1 MRGKYATPFARG
13 MPEPVSPP
21 VELYHRDEGQGPII
35 LLLHGLGGDH
45 RVWNTV
51 LPALAKEFRVL
62 APDLR
67 GHGRS
72 PAPAGSSYSFAELEG
87 DLRALLEQKKV
98 DRCHVV
104 GLSAGGFLALQFAL
118 DDPARFQSLVLVGSS
133 SHCDAHSRAVA
144 QNWAETYRDEGY
156 DAYALRLLKD
166 LFYPDW
172 IEAHFDRVDALREE
186 RRGRDLRGTVA
197 WGLAVRT
204 FDLRGRV
211 GRIRLPTLI
220 LQGMDDQ
227 VIDAAHGRLLRQ
239 SIIGAELKLFAR
251 TGHMVPIERP
261 GETVEA
267 LSAFVH
273 RVESAVPPA

>member
-1 MRGKYATPFARG
+1 MA
-13 MPEPVSPP
+13 EPIGAAVPLHCR
-21 VELYHRDEGQGPII
+21 EEGTGPAV

-45 RVWNTV
+45 LVWNAV
-51 LPALAKEFRVL
+51 VPALAKGFRVL

-72 PAPAGSSYSFAELEG
+72 PAPAGSTYSFAELEG
-87 DLRALLEQKKV
+87 DLLSLLESRRV

-104 GLSAGGFLALQFAL
+104 GLSAGGFLALQLAL
-118 DDPARFQSLVLVGSS
+118 DQPSRLRSLALVGSA

-144 QNWAETYRDEGY
+144 QNWADTYRDEGY

-172 IEAHFDRVDALREE
+172 IESHFDRADVLREE
-186 RRGRDLRGTVA
+186 MRGRDLRGAVA

-211 GRIRLPTLI
+211 GRLRLPTLI

-227 VIDAAHGRLLRQ
+227 IIDAAHGRLLRQ
-239 SIIGAELKLFAR
+239 SIPGAELKLFAQ
-251 TGHMVPIERP
+251 TGHLVPVERP
-261 GETVEA
+261 KETAEA
-267 LSAFVH
+267 LSAFFH
-273 RVESAVPPA
+273 RVEASPSG